1 VRFPVP
7 TLPLEES
14 GRRELALVRRALRE
28 GLLTQIQIAEH
39 YQRQPPT
46 VSNWIA
52 GRKTPPRGLLFGVL
66 ACLRKHPDRQALIL
80 EWLAEDVGAG
90 AVRSLAA
97 ERFRREVSAALSR
110 YTVAAFGERAA

>member
-1 VRFPVP
+1 MP
-7 TLPLEES
+7 TSPLEES
-14 GRRELALVRRALRE
+14 GRQELALVRRALDE
-28 GLLTQIQIAEH
+28 VLIEQVDLAAH
-39 YQRQPPT
+39 YDRAAST
-46 VSNWIA
+46 VSNWLA
-52 GRKTPPRGLLFGVL
+52 GRRTPPRGLFFGL
-66 ACLRKHPDRQALIL
+66 LSCLRKHPDRQARVL